1 MSSFC
6 FLPFVDFALSFFF
19 VSFKIASP
27 GALHAQLHKIIS
39 SLWTHITIFFSAHWH
54 TECTSSRASPDCS
67 GLETYVRHLATLKE
81 YLISMLWSVI
91 SIQFTHSHVC
101 GWPRSRGS
109 WTSFLESLD
118 RLEGFK
124 TGCRT
129 PLSCSRRL
137 SHLSRL
143 PCLSSN
149 WAMLMRN
156 SAILKEKN
164 YMFYQYAIRS
174 NIGGNAT
181 FPYVVCVKCLSP
193 KQNENSI

>member
-1 MSSFC
+1 MHQFQSLLWLLGSWNIQEIFGNTQGVPNQYVVKC
-6 FLPFVDFALSFFF
+6 CVNTIYTFAC
-19 VSFKIASP
+19 
-27 GALHAQLHKIIS
+27 
-39 SLWTHITIFFSAHWH
+39 LWMTNA
-54 TECTSSRASPDCS
+54 
-67 GLETYVRHLATLKE
+67 
-81 YLISMLWSVI
+81 
-91 SIQFTHSHVC
+91 
-101 GWPRSRGS
+101 RSRGS
-109 WTSFLESLD
+109 WISFLESLD

-124 TGCRT
+124 TGCRS

-181 FPYVVCVKCLSP
+181 FPYVVCVNCLSP